1 MNDRP
6 VKVCFVMPKTY
17 PLFNPEV
24 EGVFGGAEVDLY
36 YIATELAKDNEFK
49 IDFVVGDYGQQKI
62 SLVEKVRL
70 IKSFR
75 LSENLF
81 FSMVKLWQALNLSNA
96 DIYLTKTASPGVSL
110 LSFFCALKKKKF
122 IYRTAHIRECD
133 GSYIRKHCILGP
145 LFQRAMKKAYT
156 VLVQNNSDVKLFKQ
170 TIGFTPVA
178 VPNGHRVNTFDS
190 RNKKNILWVGRS
202 GKAKGARR
210 FVELAKL
217 FPNENF
223 VMICQQA
230 TGDNNYEQ
238 LVNNAHAVPNLEFIR
253 RVSFHEIDKYFAAAK
268 VFVNTSDSEG
278 FPNTFI
284 QACKAAAPIL
294 SYAVNP
300 DEFLTRHLC
309 GMACGADFEKLSHG
323 LSFLLS
329 DERYIELGQNGRKY
343 VEHNHDIKNIVETY
357 KDLFRKTAGK

>member
-24 EGVFGGAEVDLY
+24 EALFGGAEVDF
-36 YIATELAKDNEFK
+36 YILATELAKDTDF
-49 IDFVVGDYGQQKI
+49 DVSFVVADYGQPPIETRQNVRIISSLDFKNSPLSGGFKI
-62 SLVEKVRL
+62 YRAMRKA
-70 IKSFR
+70 K
-75 LSENLF
+75 
-81 FSMVKLWQALNLSNA
+81 A
-96 DIYLTKTASPGVSL
+96 DIYIFETASMGVFL
-110 LSFFCALKKKKF
+110 GAVFCVLHRRKL

-133 GSYIRKHCILGP
+133 GSYLKDNLIKGK
-145 LFQRAMKKAYT
+145 LFNWSLKRTAQ
-156 VLVQNNSDVKLFKQ
+156 LIVQNQQDRELVRQ
-170 TIGFTPVA
+170 TYGIDSVA
-178 VPNGHRVNTFDS
+178 IPNAHKIPEINNMEKES
-190 RNKKNILWVGRS
+190 ILWVGRS

-210 FVELAKL
+210 FIDLAKS
-217 FPNENF
+217 FPHEKF

-230 TGDNNYEQ
+230 TGDEKYKQ
-238 LVNNAHAVPNLEFIR
+238 LLKEAHTAANLEFIK
-253 RVSFHEIDKYFAAAK
+253 RVGFHEIDKYFAAAK

-309 GMACGADFEKLSHG
+309 GMACEADFEKLRRG
-323 LSFLLS
+323 LSFLLE
-329 DERYIELGQNGRKY
+329 DRRYMEIGQNGRKY
-343 VEHNHDIKNIVETY
+343 VEQNHDIKKIVKTY
-357 KDLFRKTAGK
+357 KDLFRKIAGK